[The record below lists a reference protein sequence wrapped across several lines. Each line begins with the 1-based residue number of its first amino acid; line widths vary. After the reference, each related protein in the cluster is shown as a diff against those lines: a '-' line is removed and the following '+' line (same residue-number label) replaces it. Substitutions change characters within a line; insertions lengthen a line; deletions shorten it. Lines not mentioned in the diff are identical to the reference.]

1 MHRAV
6 DVPAV
11 VTIVA
16 VLAGG
21 TVLGVVGALIAIP
34 IAAALL
40 LIYEQVLV
48 PSQQGLDT
56 DTLPQA

>member
-1 MHRAV
+1 
-6 DVPAV
+6 
-11 VTIVA
+11 
-16 VLAGG
+16 
-21 TVLGVVGALIAIP
+21 VLGVVGALIAIP

-56 DTLPQA
+56 DTTVPHA